1 MIDITDLKTRF
12 GSDELIALSDRKNH
26 EVINTKVINE
36 AISDATEEVASYLMP
51 TGLVKFNDTGVVYVG
66 TAGVPTALPKS
77 LFNRICN
84 ITRYYLHDDN
94 PTVTVEKR
102 YTQAVEWLK
111 QVKKD
116 PAMLTGIDTDDEG
129 KQTANSGICVMPNP
143 VPSIYD

>member
-1 MIDITDLKTRF
+1 MITLSDLKKRF
-12 GSDELIALSDRKNH
+12 DEDELITLSDHENH
-26 EVINTKVINE
+26 EVIDMEVINE
-36 AISDATEEVASYLMP
+36 AISDATEEVASYLLP
-51 TGLVKFNDTGVVYVG
+51 TGLVKKGDTGVVYVG

-116 PAMLTGIDTDDEG
+116 PAMLTGVATDSEG
-129 KQTANSGICVMPNP
+129 KQTSNSGICVMANP